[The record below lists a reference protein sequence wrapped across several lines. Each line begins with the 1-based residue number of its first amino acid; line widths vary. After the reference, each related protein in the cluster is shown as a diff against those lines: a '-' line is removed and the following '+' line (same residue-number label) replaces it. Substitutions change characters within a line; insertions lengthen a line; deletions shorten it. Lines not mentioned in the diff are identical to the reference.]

1 MKKSHIIAVILVL
14 LGIGLK
20 AQSPILTLDSCF
32 ALAKANN
39 AQLQTDQLEIQKA
52 QEVKAQ
58 VFTKYFPQVSI
69 SYMAYYAAKPIIHYG
84 VNDIQDDELG
94 AFLSALINSLNDP
107 EGANLS
113 LPTEINLMKKGHGVN
128 ATALVPVYAGGRIIN
143 GNRLANLGIEAARL
157 KAEVSERDMLENI
170 ESTYYLVLGL
180 QDKVHTLE
188 SALALTDS
196 LDHLVNVAL
205 KAGLIT
211 KSDKLRLALKQNELK
226 AKQMQLSNGIV
237 LASQLLCQQIG
248 IAYPEGGLTLDTTS
262 FSARPST
269 TVHEDFVRPEHQL
282 LQLQVDAEN
291 LRKKLT
297 LGETLPQIGIGGSLV
312 YGNLISKYQ
321 GNAIALA
328 QVSIPLTQ
336 WWETSHKL
344 KEHDIVIR
352 EAELMQKDL
361 TEKMTLQVQQ
371 AYNQMVEAEALMQSD
386 EAALDMAQENYRL
399 AELNY
404 RAGMNTIT
412 DVLEANALL
421 LQAKNAITDRQI
433 TYLTAR
439 RRYND
444 LSGQVVSSFE

>member
-1 MKKSHIIAVILVL
+1 MKKHITSLLFALLVL
-14 LGIGLK
+14 GLK
-20 AQSPILTLDSCF
+20 AQTPVLTLDSCF
-32 ALAKANN
+32 TLAKANN
-39 AQLQTDQLEIQKA
+39 AHLLTDQLEIQKA

-69 SYMAYYAAKPIIHYG
+69 SYLAYYAAKPIIEYG
-84 VNDIQDDELG
+84 INDIQDDDLG
-94 AFLSALINSLNDP
+94 AFLSALITTLNDP
-107 EGANLS
+107 EGANMG
-113 LPTEINLMKKGHGVN
+113 LPTEINLMKQGHGVN
-128 ATALVPVYAGGRIIN
+128 ATAMMPVYAGGRILN
-143 GNRLANLGIEAARL
+143 GNRLANVGIEAAQL

-170 ESTYYLVLGL
+170 ESTFYLVLGL
-180 QDKVHTLE
+180 QDKVHTME

-196 LDHLVNVAL
+196 LDHIVEVAL

-226 AKQMQLSNGIV
+226 ANQLQLNNGIV

-248 IAYPEGGLTLDTTS
+248 ITYPEDGLTLDTAS
-262 FSARPST
+262 FSIKNHADELR
-269 TVHEDFVRPEHQL
+269 ENFIRPEQQL
-282 LQLQVDAEN
+282 LQLQIDAEK

-297 LGETLPQIGIGGSLV
+297 IGEALPQVGIGGTYS
-312 YGNLISKYQ
+312 YGNLVRKYK

-344 KEHDIVIR
+344 KEHNIAIR

-361 TEKMTLQVQQ
+361 TEKMGLQVKQ

-386 EAALDMAQENYRL
+386 KAALDMAQENYRL

-412 DVLEANALL
+412 DVLEAHALL

-439 RRYND
+439 RRYHD
-444 LSGQVVSSFE
+444 LSGQ

>member
-1 MKKSHIIAVILVL
+1 MKKHITSLLFALLVL
-14 LGIGLK
+14 GLK
-20 AQSPILTLDSCF
+20 AQTPVLTLDSCF
-32 ALAKANN
+32 TLAKANN
-39 AQLQTDQLEIQKA
+39 VQLQTDQLEIQKA

-69 SYMAYYAAKPIIHYG
+69 SYLAYYAAKPIIEYG
-84 VNDIQDDELG
+84 INDIQDDDLG
-94 AFLSALINSLNDP
+94 AFLSALITTLNDP
-107 EGANLS
+107 EGANMG
-113 LPTEINLMKKGHGVN
+113 LPTEINLMKQGHGVN
-128 ATALVPVYAGGRIIN
+128 ATAMMPVYAGGRILN
-143 GNRLANLGIEAARL
+143 GNRLANVGIEAAQL

-170 ESTYYLVLGL
+170 ESTFYLVLGL
-180 QDKVHTLE
+180 QDKVHTVE

-196 LDHLVNVAL
+196 LDHIVEVAL

-226 AKQMQLSNGIV
+226 ANQLQLNNGIV
-237 LASQLLCQQIG
+237 LASQLLCLQIG
-248 IAYPEGGLTLDTTS
+248 ISYPEDGLTLDTAS
-262 FSARPST
+262 FSIKNHADELR
-269 TVHEDFVRPEHQL
+269 ENFIRPEQLL
-282 LQLQVDAEN
+282 LQLQIDAEK

-297 LGETLPQIGIGGSLV
+297 IGEALPQVGIGGTYS
-312 YGNLISKYQ
+312 YGNLVRKYK

-344 KEHDIVIR
+344 KEHNIAIR

-361 TEKMTLQVQQ
+361 TEKMGLQVKQ

-386 EAALDMAQENYRL
+386 KAALDMAQENYRL

-412 DVLEANALL
+412 DVLEAHALL

-439 RRYND
+439 RRYHD
-444 LSGQVVSSFE
+444 LSGQ

>member
-1 MKKSHIIAVILVL
+1 MKKRHILTLILAL
-14 LGIGLK
+14 LFLGLK
-20 AQSPILTLDSCF
+20 AQTPVLTLDSCF

-39 AQLQTDQLEIQKA
+39 AQLLTDQLEIEKA
-52 QEVKAQ
+52 QQVKAQ

-69 SYMAYYAAKPIIHYG
+69 SYLAYYAAKPIIEYG
-84 VNDIQDDELG
+84 INDIQDDDLG
-94 AFLSALINSLNDP
+94 AFLSTLITTLNDP
-107 EGANLS
+107 EGADLG
-113 LPTEINLMKKGHGVN
+113 LPTEINLMKNGHGVN
-128 ATALVPVYAGGRIIN
+128 ATAMMPVYAGGRIMN
-143 GNRLANLGIEAARL
+143 GNRLANLGVEAAQL

-170 ESTYYLVLGL
+170 ESSYYLVLGL
-180 QDKVHTLE
+180 QDKVRTVE

-196 LDHLVNVAL
+196 LEHIVNVAL

-226 AKQMQLSNGIV
+226 ANEMQLSNGIV

-248 IAYPEGGLTLDTTS
+248 IEYPEAGLVLDTAN
-262 FSARPST
+262 FSTKST
-269 TVHEDFVRPEHQL
+269 PADVIHDNFIRPEHQL
-282 LQLQVDAEN
+282 LQLQIDAEKY
-291 LRKKLT
+291 RRKLT
-297 LGETLPQIGIGGSLV
+297 LGEALPQVGIGGSAV
-312 YGNLISKYQ
+312 YGNLVRKYKF
-321 GNAIALA
+321 NAVAFA

-344 KEHDIVIR
+344 KEHDIFIQ

-361 TEKMTLQVQQ
+361 TEKMGLQVKQ
-371 AYNQMVEAEALMQSD
+371 AYNQMVEAQALMQSD
-386 EAALDMAQENYRL
+386 KAALEMAQENYRL

-439 RRYND
+439 RRYHD
-444 LSGQVVSSFE
+444 LSGQ

>member
-1 MKKSHIIAVILVL
+1 MKKNYFILIILALAVVH
-14 LGIGLK
+14 LK
-20 AQSPILTLDSCF
+20 AQNTMLTLDSCF

-39 AQLQTDQLEIQKA
+39 AQLKTDQLEIEKA
-52 QEVKAQ
+52 QQVKAQ

-69 SYMAYYAAKPIIHYG
+69 SYMAYYAANPLIEYG
-84 VNDIQDDELG
+84 VNDIQDDDLG
-94 AFLSALINSLNDP
+94 TFLSNLINALNDP
-107 EGANLS
+107 EGANMG

-128 ATALVPVYAGGRIIN
+128 AIALMPIYAGGRIIN
-143 GNRLANLGIEAARL
+143 GNRLANVGIEAAKL

-170 ESTYYLVLGL
+170 ESTYYLVVGL
-180 QDKVHTLE
+180 QDKVNTLE
-188 SALALTDS
+188 SALNLTDT
-196 LDHLVNVAL
+196 LDHIVDVAL

-226 AKQMQLSNGIV
+226 AKQLQLSNGIV

-248 IAYPEGGLTLDTTS
+248 ITYPEDGLSLDTANFAINS
-262 FSARPST
+262 HANALR
-269 TVHEDFVRPEHQL
+269 EDFIRPEHQL
-282 LQLQVDAEN
+282 LQLQIDAEK

-297 LGETLPQIGIGGSLV
+297 IGEALPQVAIGGTYS
-312 YGNLISKYQ
+312 YGNLVRKYK

-344 KEHDIVIR
+344 KEHDIVIQ

-361 TEKMTLQVQQ
+361 TGKMSLQVKQ

-386 EAALDMAQENYRL
+386 KAALDMAQENYRL

-412 DVLEANALL
+412 DVLEAHALL

-439 RRYND
+439 RRYLD
-444 LSGQVVSSFE
+444 LSGQ

>member
-1 MKKSHIIAVILVL
+1 MKKHITSLLFALLVL
-14 LGIGLK
+14 GLK
-20 AQSPILTLDSCF
+20 AQTPVLTLDSCF

-39 AQLQTDQLEIQKA
+39 AQLLTDQLEIQKA

-58 VFTKYFPQVSI
+58 VFTKHFPQVSI
-69 SYMAYYAAKPIIHYG
+69 SYLAYYAARPIIEYG
-84 VNDIQDDELG
+84 INDIQDDDLG
-94 AFLSALINSLNDP
+94 AFLSALITTLNDP
-107 EGANLS
+107 EGANMG
-113 LPTEINLMKKGHGVN
+113 LPTEINLMEKGHGVN
-128 ATALVPVYAGGRIIN
+128 ATAMMPVYAGGRILN
-143 GNRLANLGIEAARL
+143 GNRLANVGIEAAQL

-180 QDKVHTLE
+180 QDKVHTVE

-196 LDHLVNVAL
+196 LDHIVEVAL

-226 AKQMQLSNGIV
+226 ANQLQLSNGIV

-248 IAYPEGGLTLDTTS
+248 ISYPVGGLSLDTAS
-262 FSARPST
+262 FSIKNHADALR
-269 TVHEDFVRPEHQL
+269 ENFIRPEQQL
-282 LQLQVDAEN
+282 LQLQIDAEK

-297 LGETLPQIGIGGSLV
+297 IGEALPQVGIGGTYS
-312 YGNLISKYQ
+312 YGNLVRKYK

-344 KEHDIVIR
+344 KEHNIAIR

-361 TEKMTLQVQQ
+361 TEKMGLQVKQ

-386 EAALDMAQENYRL
+386 KAALDMAQENYRL

-412 DVLEANALL
+412 DVLEAHALL

-439 RRYND
+439 RRYHD
-444 LSGQVVSSFE
+444 LSGQ

>member
-1 MKKSHIIAVILVL
+1 MKKHITSLLFALLVL
-14 LGIGLK
+14 GLR
-20 AQSPILTLDSCF
+20 AQTPVLTLDSCF

-39 AQLQTDQLEIQKA
+39 AQLLTDQLEIQKA

-58 VFTKYFPQVSI
+58 VFTKHFPQASI
-69 SYMAYYAAKPIIHYG
+69 SYLAYYAARPIIEYG
-84 VNDIQDDELG
+84 INDIQDDDLG
-94 AFLSALINSLNDP
+94 AFLSALITTLNDP
-107 EGANLS
+107 EGTNMG
-113 LPTEINLMKKGHGVN
+113 LPTEINLMEKGHGVN
-128 ATALVPVYAGGRIIN
+128 ATAMMPVYAGGRILN
-143 GNRLANLGIEAARL
+143 GNRLANVGIEAAQL

-180 QDKVHTLE
+180 QDKVHTVE

-196 LDHLVNVAL
+196 LDHIVDVAL

-226 AKQMQLSNGIV
+226 ANQLQLNNGIV

-248 IAYPEGGLTLDTTS
+248 ITYPEDGLTLDTAS
-262 FSARPST
+262 FSVKNHADALR
-269 TVHEDFVRPEHQL
+269 ENFIRPEQQL
-282 LQLQVDAEN
+282 LQLQIDAEK

-297 LGETLPQIGIGGSLV
+297 LGEALPQVGIGGTYS
-312 YGNLISKYQ
+312 YGNLVRKYK

-344 KEHDIVIR
+344 KEHNIAIR

-361 TEKMTLQVQQ
+361 TEKMGLQVKQ

-386 EAALDMAQENYRL
+386 KAALDMAQENYRL

-412 DVLEANALL
+412 DVLEAHALL

-439 RRYND
+439 RRYHD
-444 LSGQVVSSFE
+444 LSGQ

>member
-1 MKKSHIIAVILVL
+1 MRKKHIIAVILVFL
-14 LGIGLK
+14 RLGVN
-20 AQSPILTLDSCF
+20 AQNTVLTLDSCF

-39 AQLQTDQLEIQKA
+39 ADLKTNQLEIAKA

-69 SYMAYYAAKPIIHYG
+69 SYLAYYAAKPIIEYG
-84 VNDIQDDELG
+84 VNDVSNDDLSQ
-94 AFLSALINSLNDP
+94 FLSALINSLNDP
-107 EGANLS
+107 EGSNMN
-113 LPTEINLMKKGHGVN
+113 LPTEIALMKKGQGVN
-128 ATALVPVYAGGRIIN
+128 ATAIMPVYAGGRIAN
-143 GNRLANLGIEAARL
+143 GNRLANLGIEAAKL

-170 ESTYYLVLGL
+170 ESSYYLVLGL
-180 QDKVHTLE
+180 QDKVHTIE

-196 LDHLVNVAL
+196 LDHIVDVAL

-226 AKQMQLSNGIV
+226 AKQTQLSNGII

-248 IAYPEGGLTLDTTS
+248 IDYPEGGLTLDTANLKTS
-262 FSARPST
+262 QPTLGVQR
-269 TVHEDFVRPEHQL
+269 ENFVRPEHKL
-282 LQLQVDAEN
+282 LQLQIDAEK

-297 LGETLPQIGIGGSLV
+297 LGETLPTIGIGGVAL
-312 YGNLISKYQ
+312 YGNLIKNYK
-321 GNAIALA
+321 GNVIAFA
-328 QVSIPLTQ
+328 QVSLPLTQ

-344 KEHDIVIR
+344 KEHNIIIE

-361 TEKMTLQVQQ
+361 TEKMNLQVKQ

-386 EAALDMAQENYRL
+386 KAAFDMAQENYRL

-412 DVLEANALL
+412 DVLEAHALL
-421 LQAKNAITDRQI
+421 LQAKNAITDQQI
-433 TYLTAR
+433 TYLTAC
-439 RRYND
+439 RRYHD
-444 LSGQVVSSFE
+444 LCGQ

>member
-1 MKKSHIIAVILVL
+1 M
-14 LGIGLK
+14 
-20 AQSPILTLDSCF
+20 
-32 ALAKANN
+32 
-39 AQLQTDQLEIQKA
+39 
-52 QEVKAQ
+52 
-58 VFTKYFPQVSI
+58 
-69 SYMAYYAAKPIIHYG
+69 
-84 VNDIQDDELG
+84 
-94 AFLSALINSLNDP
+94 
-107 EGANLS
+107 
-113 LPTEINLMKKGHGVN
+113 
-128 ATALVPVYAGGRIIN
+128 PVYAGGRIKN
-143 GNRLANLGIEAARL
+143 GNQLANLGIEAARL

-170 ESTYYLVLGL
+170 ESSYYLVAGL
-180 QDKVHTLE
+180 QDKVRTVE

-196 LDHLVNVAL
+196 LEHIVNVAL

-226 AKQMQLSNGIV
+226 AKQMQLGNGIV

-248 IAYPEGGLTLDTTS
+248 IEYPEAGLTLDTVS
-262 FSARPST
+262 FSTMST
-269 TVHEDFVRPEHQL
+269 PVATVQENYIRPEHQL
-282 LQLQVDAEN
+282 LRLQVDAEN

-297 LGETLPQIGIGGSLV
+297 LGEALPQVGIGGSAV
-312 YGNLISKYQ
+312 YGNLVRKYKF
-321 GNAIALA
+321 NAIALA

-361 TEKMTLQVQQ
+361 TEKMSLQLKQ
-371 AYNQMVEAEALMQSD
+371 AYNQMVEADALMQSD
-386 EAALDMAQENYRL
+386 KAALDMAKENYRL

-412 DVLEANALL
+412 DVLEAHALL

-439 RRYND
+439 RRYQE
-444 LSGQVVSSFE
+444 LSGQ

>member
-1 MKKSHIIAVILVL
+1 MKKHITTLLFALLVL
-14 LGIGLK
+14 GLK
-20 AQSPILTLDSCF
+20 AQTPVLTLDSCF

-39 AQLQTDQLEIQKA
+39 AQLLTDQLEIQKA

-69 SYMAYYAAKPIIHYG
+69 SYLAYYAAKPIIEYG
-84 VNDIQDDELG
+84 INDIQDDDLG
-94 AFLSALINSLNDP
+94 AFLSALITTLNDP
-107 EGANLS
+107 EGANMG
-113 LPTEINLMKKGHGVN
+113 LPTEINLMKQGHGLN
-128 ATALVPVYAGGRIIN
+128 ATAMMPVYAGGRILN
-143 GNRLANLGIEAARL
+143 GNRLANVGIEAAQL

-170 ESTYYLVLGL
+170 ESTYYLVMGL
-180 QDKVHTLE
+180 QDKVHTVE

-196 LDHLVNVAL
+196 LDHIVEVAL

-226 AKQMQLSNGIV
+226 ANQLQLSNGIV

-248 IAYPEGGLTLDTTS
+248 ISYPEGGLTLDTAS
-262 FSARPST
+262 FSIKNHADELR
-269 TVHEDFVRPEHQL
+269 ENFIRPEQQL
-282 LQLQVDAEN
+282 LQLQIDAEK

-297 LGETLPQIGIGGSLV
+297 IGEALPQVGVGGTYS
-312 YGNLISKYQ
+312 YGNLVRKYK

-344 KEHDIVIR
+344 KEHNIAIR

-361 TEKMTLQVQQ
+361 TEKMGLQVKQ

-386 EAALDMAQENYRL
+386 KAALDMAQENYRL

-412 DVLEANALL
+412 DVLEAHALL

-439 RRYND
+439 RRYHD
-444 LSGQVVSSFE
+444 LSGQ

>member
-1 MKKSHIIAVILVL
+1 MKKHITSLLFALLVL
-14 LGIGLK
+14 GLR
-20 AQSPILTLDSCF
+20 AQTPVLTLDSCF

-39 AQLQTDQLEIQKA
+39 AQLLTDQLEIQKA

-58 VFTKYFPQVSI
+58 VFTKHFPQVSI
-69 SYMAYYAAKPIIHYG
+69 SYLAYYAARPIIEYG
-84 VNDIQDDELG
+84 INDIQDDDLG
-94 AFLSALINSLNDP
+94 AFLSALITTLNDP
-107 EGANLS
+107 EGANMG
-113 LPTEINLMKKGHGVN
+113 LPTEINLMEKGHGVN
-128 ATALVPVYAGGRIIN
+128 ATAMMPVYAGGRILN
-143 GNRLANLGIEAARL
+143 GNRLANVGIEAAQL

-196 LDHLVNVAL
+196 LDHIVDVAL

-226 AKQMQLSNGIV
+226 ANQLQLSNGII

-248 IAYPEGGLTLDTTS
+248 ITYPEDGLTLDTAS
-262 FSARPST
+262 FSIKNHADALR
-269 TVHEDFVRPEHQL
+269 ENFIRPEQQL
-282 LQLQVDAEN
+282 LQLQIDAEK

-297 LGETLPQIGIGGSLV
+297 LGEALPQVGIGGTYS
-312 YGNLISKYQ
+312 YGNLVRKYK

-344 KEHDIVIR
+344 KEHNIAIR

-361 TEKMTLQVQQ
+361 TEKMGLQVKQ

-386 EAALDMAQENYRL
+386 KAALDMAQENYRL

-412 DVLEANALL
+412 DVLEAHALL

-439 RRYND
+439 RRYHD
-444 LSGQVVSSFE
+444 LSGQ

>member
-1 MKKSHIIAVILVL
+1 MKKHITSLLFALLVL
-14 LGIGLK
+14 GLK
-20 AQSPILTLDSCF
+20 AQTPVLTLDSCF

-39 AQLQTDQLEIQKA
+39 TQLLTDQLEIQKA

-58 VFTKYFPQVSI
+58 VFTKHFPQVSI
-69 SYMAYYAAKPIIHYG
+69 SYLAYYAARPIIEYG
-84 VNDIQDDELG
+84 INDIQDDDLG
-94 AFLSALINSLNDP
+94 AFLSALITTLNDP
-107 EGANLS
+107 EGANMG
-113 LPTEINLMKKGHGVN
+113 LPTEINLMEKGHGVN
-128 ATALVPVYAGGRIIN
+128 ATAMMPVYAGGRILN
-143 GNRLANLGIEAARL
+143 GNRLANVGIEAAQL

-196 LDHLVNVAL
+196 LDHIVDVAL

-226 AKQMQLSNGIV
+226 ANQLQLNNGIV

-248 IAYPEGGLTLDTTS
+248 ITYPEDGLTLDTAS
-262 FSARPST
+262 FSIKNHADALR
-269 TVHEDFVRPEHQL
+269 ENFIRPEQQL
-282 LQLQVDAEN
+282 LQLQIDAEK

-297 LGETLPQIGIGGSLV
+297 IGEALPQVGIGGTYS
-312 YGNLISKYQ
+312 YGNLVRKYK

-344 KEHDIVIR
+344 KEHNIAIR

-361 TEKMTLQVQQ
+361 TEKMGLQVKQ

-386 EAALDMAQENYRL
+386 KAALDMAQENYRL

-412 DVLEANALL
+412 DVLEAHALL

-439 RRYND
+439 RRYHD
-444 LSGQVVSSFE
+444 LSGQ

>member
-1 MKKSHIIAVILVL
+1 MKKHITSLLFALLVL
-14 LGIGLK
+14 GLK
-20 AQSPILTLDSCF
+20 AQTPVLTLDSCF

-39 AQLQTDQLEIQKA
+39 AQLLTDQLEIQKA

-69 SYMAYYAAKPIIHYG
+69 SYLAYYAAKPIIEYG
-84 VNDIQDDELG
+84 INDIQDDDLG
-94 AFLSALINSLNDP
+94 AFLSALITTLNDP
-107 EGANLS
+107 EGANMA
-113 LPTEINLMKKGHGVN
+113 LPTEINLMKQGHGVN
-128 ATALVPVYAGGRIIN
+128 ATAMMPVYTGGRILN
-143 GNRLANLGIEAARL
+143 GNRLANVGIEAAQL

-180 QDKVHTLE
+180 QDKVHTVE

-196 LDHLVNVAL
+196 LDHIVEVAL

-226 AKQMQLSNGIV
+226 ANQLQLSNGIV

-248 IAYPEGGLTLDTTS
+248 ITYPEDGLTLDTAS
-262 FSARPST
+262 FSIKNHADALR
-269 TVHEDFVRPEHQL
+269 ENFIRPEQQL
-282 LQLQVDAEN
+282 LQLQIDAEK

-297 LGETLPQIGIGGSLV
+297 IGEALPQVGIGGTYS
-312 YGNLISKYQ
+312 YGNLVRKYK

-344 KEHDIVIR
+344 KEHNIAIR

-361 TEKMTLQVQQ
+361 TEKMGLQVKQ

-386 EAALDMAQENYRL
+386 KAALDMAQENYRL

-412 DVLEANALL
+412 DVLEAHALL

-439 RRYND
+439 RRYHD
-444 LSGQVVSSFE
+444 LSGQ

>member
-1 MKKSHIIAVILVL
+1 MKKHITSLLFALLVL
-14 LGIGLK
+14 GLK
-20 AQSPILTLDSCF
+20 AQTPVLTLDSCF

-39 AQLQTDQLEIQKA
+39 AQLLTDQLEIQKA

-58 VFTKYFPQVSI
+58 VFTKHFPQVSI
-69 SYMAYYAAKPIIHYG
+69 SYLAYYAARPIIEYG
-84 VNDIQDDELG
+84 INDIQDDDLG
-94 AFLSALINSLNDP
+94 AFLSALITTLNDP
-107 EGANLS
+107 EGANMG
-113 LPTEINLMKKGHGVN
+113 LPTEINLMEKGHGVN
-128 ATALVPVYAGGRIIN
+128 ATAMMPVYAGGRILN
-143 GNRLANLGIEAARL
+143 GNRLANVGIEATQL

-180 QDKVHTLE
+180 QDKVHTVE

-196 LDHLVNVAL
+196 LDHIVDVAL

-226 AKQMQLSNGIV
+226 ANQLQLSNGII

-248 IAYPEGGLTLDTTS
+248 ITYPEDGLTLDTAS
-262 FSARPST
+262 FSIKNHADALR
-269 TVHEDFVRPEHQL
+269 ENFIRPEQQL
-282 LQLQVDAEN
+282 LQLQIDAEK

-297 LGETLPQIGIGGSLV
+297 IGEALPQVGIGGTYS
-312 YGNLISKYQ
+312 YGNLVRKYK

-344 KEHDIVIR
+344 KEHNIAIR

-361 TEKMTLQVQQ
+361 TEKMSLQVKQ

-386 EAALDMAQENYRL
+386 KAALDMAQENYRL

-412 DVLEANALL
+412 DVLEAHALL

-439 RRYND
+439 RRYHD
-444 LSGQVVSSFE
+444 LSGQ

>member
-1 MKKSHIIAVILVL
+1 MKKHITSLLFALLVL
-14 LGIGLK
+14 GLK
-20 AQSPILTLDSCF
+20 AQTPVLTLDSCF

-39 AQLQTDQLEIQKA
+39 TQLLTDQLEIQKA

-58 VFTKYFPQVSI
+58 VFTKHFPQVSI
-69 SYMAYYAAKPIIHYG
+69 SYLAYYAARPIIEYG
-84 VNDIQDDELG
+84 INDIQDDDLG
-94 AFLSALINSLNDP
+94 AFLSALITTLNDP
-107 EGANLS
+107 EGANMG
-113 LPTEINLMKKGHGVN
+113 LPTEINLMEKGHGVN
-128 ATALVPVYAGGRIIN
+128 ATAMMPVYAGGRILN
-143 GNRLANLGIEAARL
+143 GNRLANVGIEAAQL

-196 LDHLVNVAL
+196 LDHIVDVAL

-226 AKQMQLSNGIV
+226 ANQLQLSNGIV

-248 IAYPEGGLTLDTTS
+248 ITYPEDGLTLDTAS
-262 FSARPST
+262 FSVKNHADALR
-269 TVHEDFVRPEHQL
+269 ENFIRPEQQL
-282 LQLQVDAEN
+282 LQLQIDAEK

-297 LGETLPQIGIGGSLV
+297 LGEALPQVGIGGTYS
-312 YGNLISKYQ
+312 YGNLVRKYK

-344 KEHDIVIR
+344 KEHNIAIR

-361 TEKMTLQVQQ
+361 TEKMGLQVKQ

-386 EAALDMAQENYRL
+386 KAALDMAQENYRL

-412 DVLEANALL
+412 DVLEAHALL

-439 RRYND
+439 RRYHD
-444 LSGQVVSSFE
+444 LSGQ

>member
-1 MKKSHIIAVILVL
+1 MKKRHILSIIFALFCISV
-14 LGIGLK
+14 K
-20 AQSPILTLDSCF
+20 AQAPVLTLDSCF

-39 AQLQTDQLEIQKA
+39 VQLQTNQLEIEKA
-52 QEVKAQ
+52 QQVKAQ

-69 SYMAYYAAKPIIHYG
+69 SYLAYFAARPIIEYG
-84 VNDIQDDELG
+84 INDIQDDDLG
-94 AFLSALINSLNDP
+94 AFLSALITTLNDP
-107 EGANLS
+107 EGANIG

-128 ATALVPVYAGGRIIN
+128 ATAMMPVYAGGRIKN
-143 GNRLANLGIEAARL
+143 GNQLANLGIEAARL

-170 ESTYYLVLGL
+170 ESSYYLVAGL
-180 QDKVHTLE
+180 QDKVRTVE

-196 LDHLVNVAL
+196 LEHIVDVAL

-226 AKQMQLSNGIV
+226 AKQMQLGNGIV

-248 IAYPEGGLTLDTTS
+248 IEYPEAGLTLDTAS
-262 FSARPST
+262 FSTMST
-269 TVHEDFVRPEHQL
+269 PVATVQENFIRPEHQL

-291 LRKKLT
+291 LRRKLT
-297 LGETLPQIGIGGSLV
+297 LGEALPQVGIGGSAV
-312 YGNLISKYQ
+312 YGNLVRKYKF
-321 GNAIALA
+321 NAIALA

-344 KEHDIVIR
+344 KEHDIIIR
-352 EAELMQKDL
+352 EAELMQQDL
-361 TEKMTLQVQQ
+361 TEKMSLQLKQ
-371 AYNQMVEAEALMQSD
+371 AYNQMVEADALMQSD
-386 EAALDMAQENYRL
+386 KAALDMAKENYRL

-412 DVLEANALL
+412 DVLEAHALL

-439 RRYND
+439 RRYQD
-444 LSGQVVSSFE
+444 LSGQ

>member
-1 MKKSHIIAVILVL
+1 MKKHIISLIFALLVL
-14 LGIGLK
+14 GLK
-20 AQSPILTLDSCF
+20 AQTPVLTLDSCF

-39 AQLQTDQLEIQKA
+39 TQLLTDQLEIQKA

-58 VFTKYFPQVSI
+58 VFTKHFPQVSI
-69 SYMAYYAAKPIIHYG
+69 SYLAYYAARPIIEYG
-84 VNDIQDDELG
+84 INDIQDDDLG
-94 AFLSALINSLNDP
+94 AFLSALITTLNDP
-107 EGANLS
+107 EGANMG
-113 LPTEINLMKKGHGVN
+113 LPTEINLMEKGHGVN
-128 ATALVPVYAGGRIIN
+128 ATAMMPVYAGGRILN
-143 GNRLANLGIEAARL
+143 GNRLANVGIEAAQL

-180 QDKVHTLE
+180 QDKVHTVE

-196 LDHLVNVAL
+196 LDHIVDVAL

-226 AKQMQLSNGIV
+226 ANQLQLSNGIV

-248 IAYPEGGLTLDTTS
+248 ITYPEDGLTLDTAS
-262 FSARPST
+262 FSIKNHADALR
-269 TVHEDFVRPEHQL
+269 ENFIRPEQQL
-282 LQLQVDAEN
+282 LQLQIDAEK

-297 LGETLPQIGIGGSLV
+297 LGEALPQVGIGGTYS
-312 YGNLISKYQ
+312 YGNLVRKYK

-344 KEHDIVIR
+344 KEHNIAIR

-361 TEKMTLQVQQ
+361 TEKMGLQVKQ

-386 EAALDMAQENYRL
+386 KAALDMAQENYRL

-412 DVLEANALL
+412 DVLEAHALL

-439 RRYND
+439 RRYHD
-444 LSGQVVSSFE
+444 LSGQ

>member
-1 MKKSHIIAVILVL
+1 MKKRHILSIIFALFCISV
-14 LGIGLK
+14 K
-20 AQSPILTLDSCF
+20 AQAPVLTLDSCF

-39 AQLQTDQLEIQKA
+39 VQLQTNQLEIEKA
-52 QEVKAQ
+52 QQVKAQ

-69 SYMAYYAAKPIIHYG
+69 SYLAYFAARPIIEYG
-84 VNDIQDDELG
+84 INDIQDDDLG
-94 AFLSALINSLNDP
+94 AFLSALITTLNDP
-107 EGANLS
+107 EGANIG

-128 ATALVPVYAGGRIIN
+128 ATTMMPVYAGGRIKN
-143 GNRLANLGIEAARL
+143 GNQLANLGIEAARL

-170 ESTYYLVLGL
+170 ESSYYLVAGL
-180 QDKVHTLE
+180 QDKVRTVE

-196 LDHLVNVAL
+196 LEHIVDVAL

-226 AKQMQLSNGIV
+226 AKQMQLGNGIV

-248 IAYPEGGLTLDTTS
+248 IEYPEEGLTLDTTS
-262 FSARPST
+262 FSTMST
-269 TVHEDFVRPEHQL
+269 PVATVQENFIRPEHQL

-291 LRKKLT
+291 LRRKLT
-297 LGETLPQIGIGGSLV
+297 LGEALPQVGIGGSAV
-312 YGNLISKYQ
+312 YGNLVRKYKF
-321 GNAIALA
+321 NAIALA

-352 EAELMQKDL
+352 EAELMQQDL
-361 TEKMTLQVQQ
+361 TEKMSLQLKQ
-371 AYNQMVEAEALMQSD
+371 AYNQMVEADALMQSD
-386 EAALDMAQENYRL
+386 KAALDMAKENYRL

-412 DVLEANALL
+412 DVLEAHALL

-439 RRYND
+439 RRYQD
-444 LSGQVVSSFE
+444 LSGQ

>member
-1 MKKSHIIAVILVL
+1 MKKHITSLLFALLVL
-14 LGIGLK
+14 GLK
-20 AQSPILTLDSCF
+20 AQTPVLTLDSCF

-39 AQLQTDQLEIQKA
+39 AQLLTDQLEIQKA

-58 VFTKYFPQVSI
+58 VFTKHFPQVSI
-69 SYMAYYAAKPIIHYG
+69 SYLAYYAARPIIEYG
-84 VNDIQDDELG
+84 INDIQDDDLG
-94 AFLSALINSLNDP
+94 AFLSALITTLNDP
-107 EGANLS
+107 EGANMG
-113 LPTEINLMKKGHGVN
+113 LPTEINLMEKGHGVN
-128 ATALVPVYAGGRIIN
+128 ATAMMPVYAGGRILN
-143 GNRLANLGIEAARL
+143 GNRLANVGIEATQL

-180 QDKVHTLE
+180 QDKVHTVE

-196 LDHLVNVAL
+196 LDHIVDVAL

-226 AKQMQLSNGIV
+226 ANQLQLSNGIV

-248 IAYPEGGLTLDTTS
+248 ITYPEDGLTLDTAS
-262 FSARPST
+262 FSVKNHADALR
-269 TVHEDFVRPEHQL
+269 ENFIRPEQQL
-282 LQLQVDAEN
+282 LQLQIDAEK

-297 LGETLPQIGIGGSLV
+297 LGEALPQVGIGGTYS
-312 YGNLISKYQ
+312 YGNLVRKYK

-344 KEHDIVIR
+344 KEHNIAIR

-361 TEKMTLQVQQ
+361 TEKMGLQVKQ

-386 EAALDMAQENYRL
+386 KAALDMAQENYRL

-412 DVLEANALL
+412 DVLEAHALL

-439 RRYND
+439 RRYHD
-444 LSGQVVSSFE
+444 LSGQ

>member
-1 MKKSHIIAVILVL
+1 MKKHITSLLFALLVL
-14 LGIGLK
+14 GLK
-20 AQSPILTLDSCF
+20 AQTPVLTLDSCF

-39 AQLQTDQLEIQKA
+39 AQLLTDQLEIQKA

-58 VFTKYFPQVSI
+58 VFTKHFPQVSI
-69 SYMAYYAAKPIIHYG
+69 SYLAYYAARPIIEYG
-84 VNDIQDDELG
+84 INDIQDDDLG
-94 AFLSALINSLNDP
+94 AFLSALITTLNDP
-107 EGANLS
+107 EGANMG
-113 LPTEINLMKKGHGVN
+113 LPTEINLMEKGHGVN
-128 ATALVPVYAGGRIIN
+128 ATAMMPIYAGGRILN
-143 GNRLANLGIEAARL
+143 GNRLANVGIEAAQL

-196 LDHLVNVAL
+196 LDHIVDVAL

-226 AKQMQLSNGIV
+226 ANQLQLNNGIV

-248 IAYPEGGLTLDTTS
+248 ITYPEDGLTLDTAS
-262 FSARPST
+262 FSIKNHADALR
-269 TVHEDFVRPEHQL
+269 ENFIRPEQQL
-282 LQLQVDAEN
+282 LQLQIDAEK

-297 LGETLPQIGIGGSLV
+297 LGEALPQVGIGGTYS
-312 YGNLISKYQ
+312 YGNLVRKYK

-344 KEHDIVIR
+344 KEHNIAIR

-361 TEKMTLQVQQ
+361 TEKMGLQVKQ

-386 EAALDMAQENYRL
+386 KAALDMAQENYRL

-412 DVLEANALL
+412 DVLEAHALL

-439 RRYND
+439 RRYHD
-444 LSGQVVSSFE
+444 LSGQ

>member
-1 MKKSHIIAVILVL
+1 MKKHITSLLFALLVL
-14 LGIGLK
+14 GLK
-20 AQSPILTLDSCF
+20 AQTPVLTLDSCF

-39 AQLQTDQLEIQKA
+39 AQLLTDQLEIQKA

-69 SYMAYYAAKPIIHYG
+69 SYLAYYAAKPIIEYG
-84 VNDIQDDELG
+84 INDIQDDDLG
-94 AFLSALINSLNDP
+94 AFLSALITTLNDP
-107 EGANLS
+107 EGANMG
-113 LPTEINLMKKGHGVN
+113 LPTEINLMKQGHGVN
-128 ATALVPVYAGGRIIN
+128 ATAMMPVYAGGRILN
-143 GNRLANLGIEAARL
+143 GNRLANVGIEAAQL

-180 QDKVHTLE
+180 QDKVHTVE

-196 LDHLVNVAL
+196 LDHIVEVAL

-226 AKQMQLSNGIV
+226 ANQLQLSNGIV

-248 IAYPEGGLTLDTTS
+248 ISYPESGLSLDTAS
-262 FSARPST
+262 FSIKNHANTLR
-269 TVHEDFVRPEHQL
+269 ENFIRPEQQL
-282 LQLQVDAEN
+282 LQLQIDAEK

-297 LGETLPQIGIGGSLV
+297 IGEALPQVGVGGTYS
-312 YGNLISKYQ
+312 YGNLVRKYK

-344 KEHDIVIR
+344 KEHNIAIR

-361 TEKMTLQVQQ
+361 TEKMGLQVKQ

-386 EAALDMAQENYRL
+386 KAALDMAQENYRL

-412 DVLEANALL
+412 DVLEAHALL

-439 RRYND
+439 RRYHD
-444 LSGQVVSSFE
+444 LSGQ